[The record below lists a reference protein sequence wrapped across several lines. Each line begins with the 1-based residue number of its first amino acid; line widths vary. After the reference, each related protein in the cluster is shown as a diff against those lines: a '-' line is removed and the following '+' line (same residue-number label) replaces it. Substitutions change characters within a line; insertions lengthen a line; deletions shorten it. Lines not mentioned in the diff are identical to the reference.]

1 MNERE
6 FNLLDEPWIIVLNF
20 DGSTEKVSLIDALAR
35 AAEFS
40 GLAGELPTQDA
51 AILRLLLAVLHT
63 VIAGYG
69 PNDDGSEL
77 DAIQAPLQALEY
89 WKKIWSRRRF
99 PMESIKRYLEKFHD
113 RFYLFDPE

>member
-51 AILRLLLAVLHT
+51 AILRLLLAVLHR

-69 PNDDGSEL
+69 PNDDGSERGCYSS
-77 DAIQAPLQALEY
+77 AASGA
-89 WKKIWSRRRF
+89 
-99 PMESIKRYLEKFHD
+99 
-113 RFYLFDPE
+113 